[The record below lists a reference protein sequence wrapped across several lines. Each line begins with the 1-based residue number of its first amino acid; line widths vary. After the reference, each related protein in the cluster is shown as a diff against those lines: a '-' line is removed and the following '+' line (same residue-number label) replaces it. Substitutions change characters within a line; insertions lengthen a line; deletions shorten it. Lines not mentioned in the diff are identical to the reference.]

1 MDDDDLGLRIAVRQN
16 RLHYGVTKMADD
28 NRPEAK
34 LPQSLDKDF
43 LIEKCSGRSSV
54 EKLVTGRQQMEAI
67 TDQVRKP

>member
-16 RLHYGVTKMADD
+16 RLHYEVKKMADD

-43 LIEKCSGRSSV
+43 WIEKCSGRPSV
-54 EKLVTGRQQMEAI
+54 EKLLT
-67 TDQVRKP
+67 

>member
-16 RLHYGVTKMADD
+16 RLHFGVAKMADD

-43 LIEKCSGRSSV
+43 LTKKCYGRPSV
-54 EKLVTGRQQMEAI
+54 EKLLT
-67 TDQVRKP
+67 

>member
-16 RLHYGVTKMADD
+16 RLHFEVTKMADD

-43 LIEKCSGRSSV
+43 LNEKCYGRPSV
-54 EKLVTGRQQMEAI
+54 ENLLT
-67 TDQVRKP
+67 

>member
-16 RLHYGVTKMADD
+16 RLHYGVKKMADD

-43 LIEKCSGRSSV
+43 SIEKCSVVLR
-54 EKLVTGRQQMEAI
+54 
-67 TDQVRKP
+67 